1 MPQFG
6 QGWRPG
12 CEVAALAGEAVLAET
27 GAGAAVVESMGLPH
41 TSQ

>member
-12 CEVAALAGEAVLAET
+12 CEVAVLAGGALLAER
-27 GAGAAVVESMGLPH
+27 GAGAAAESMGRPH

>member
-12 CEVAALAGEAVLAET
+12 CEVAVLAGDAVLAGI
-27 GAGAAVVESMGLPH
+27 GAGAAVAESMGLPH

>member
-12 CEVAALAGEAVLAET
+12 CEMAVLADEAVLAE
-27 GAGAAVVESMGLPH
+27 AGAAVVESMGLPH

>member
-12 CEVAALAGEAVLAET
+12 CEVAVLADEAVLAEN
-27 GAGAAVVESMGLPH
+27 GAGAVAESMGLPH